1 MTSYVLD
8 GIIGKRPVQFFML
21 GILYSEA
28 PHAWRFYCHPFEIP
42 NNFIFEFV
50 FCKWIQKA

>member
-1 MTSYVLD
+1 MTSWVLD
-8 GIIGKRPVQFFML
+8 RIIGMSPVQFFML

-28 PHAWRFYCHPFEIP
+28 PHAWGFYCHPFEIP